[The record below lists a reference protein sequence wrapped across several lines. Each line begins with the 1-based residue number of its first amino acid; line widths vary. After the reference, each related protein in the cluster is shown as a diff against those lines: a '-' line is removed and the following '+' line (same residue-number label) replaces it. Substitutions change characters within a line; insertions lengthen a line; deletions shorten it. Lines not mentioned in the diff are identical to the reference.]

1 LDPNDAAFG
10 LTFLQAGCCRWE
22 CRTSRSIR
30 KDFIGVQLNWIE
42 RLFILSPIR
51 ALLQRHWEARQLLA
65 MGGPLTGAHVLE
77 TGCGPG
83 FGIDLLYRRF
93 KVARVD
99 AFDIDPKMIALV
111 RQRRRNPAIA
121 ELGCGWATFGTFPWP
136 TPPTTR
142 LSISARFTMWTVGV
156 RQSAKSFRVLKPGGS
171 VLLRRDSQPLHH
183 PSVAGQAHGSSSSRI
198 ASIPPQFIYALQQND
213 FRLFIGYR
221 QLAHLYL
228 WEVAIKSHHGRHGRG

>member
-1 LDPNDAAFG
+1 MLPVGMQNQPIYTKESA
-10 LTFLQAGCCRWE
+10 
-22 CRTSRSIR
+22 
-30 KDFIGVQLNWIE
+30 GVQLNWIE

-111 RQRRRNPAIA
+111 RQRRRS
-121 ELGCGWATFGTFPWP
+121 GGRR
-136 TPPTTR
+136 TR
-142 LSISARFTMWTVGV
+142 LWVGNLRHIPV
-156 RQSAKSFRVLKPGGS
+156 ADASYDAVVNFGAIHHVDRWREAIGEIFRVLKPGGAFYCEEILS
-171 VLLRRDSQPLHH
+171 RYITHPLLGRLMDH
-183 PSVAGQAHGSSSSRI
+183 PQEDRFNT
-198 ASIPPQFIYALQQND
+198 PQFIYALQQNG
-213 FRLFIGYR
+213 FLIHEYR

-228 WEVAIKSHHGRHGRG
+228 WEVAIRPHGK